1 MDVRLFFWSSVRL
14 FGGYIS
20 FVDWLR
26 MSMYFYKP
34 RFNWINAS
42 RGQAVLWGCKFAKP
56 QYRSRWSSSC
66 RLVLLATLLAR
77 RKRERTV
84 TLRHNRNPIFFSISI
99 IFLFFSI
106 FFFFL
111 RGWGAEGPD
120 WDICLFVCCFLN
132 FLKCVVRLR
141 RVENTAVARRKPR
154 PEWAP
159 SLKSGSKL

>member
-1 MDVRLFFWSSVRL
+1 MDVRLFFWLSVRL

-42 RGQAVLWGCKFAKP
+42 RGQAALWGCKFAKTAIP
-56 QYRSRWSSSC
+56 QQVKFILQARAP
-66 RLVLLATLLAR
+66 RLVENGRAPLRYATI
-77 RKRERTV
+77 ET
-84 TLRHNRNPIFFSISI
+84 PFFFSISI

-111 RGWGAEGPD
+111 RGWGARGLGRLRYLF
-120 WDICLFVCCFLN
+120 ICLSFFK
-132 FLKCVVRLR
+132 FLKVRLR
-141 RVENTAVARRKPR
+141 RVENTAIARRKPR
-154 PEWAP
+154 PEWTP